1 MRAALAL
8 CDERYP
14 AALLCTAQPELYEPF
29 GFRAVDE
36 HKVVDGAAPRLDRRP
51 VRRVEL
57 FACPDALG
65 MAATAEPHVFVDGD
79 DAIGGAGA
87 VRFMVRGP
95 FPEGTLMLP
104 RPFRC

>member
-79 DAIGGAGA
+79 DAIAA
-87 VRFMVRGP
+87 RALRGSWC
-95 FPEGTLMLP
+95 EGPL
-104 RPFRC
+104 RKGC

>member
-1 MRAALAL
+1 M
-8 CDERYP
+8 
-14 AALLCTAQPELYEPF
+14 
-29 GFRAVDE
+29 
-36 HKVVDGAAPRLDRRP
+36 
-51 VRRVEL
+51 EL

-65 MAATAEPHVFVDGD
+65 VAGTAEPHVFVDGD

-87 VRFMVRGP
+87 SRRMVRGA